1 MRGLLSLKLLVLGL
15 LAACA
20 TVNAY
25 FPAAAA
31 QQAADR
37 IIDAVTSQPDKPHAP
52 GSASLNP
59 APTNPEQCSQIGLA
73 AGCRTAPGSLASGAS
88 ESGLS

>member
-15 LAACA
+15 LSACA

-31 QQAADR
+31 QRAADH
-37 IIDAVTSQPDKPHAP
+37 IIDTVTTQPATQ
-52 GSASLNP
+52 ASL
-59 APTNPEQCSQIGLA
+59 T
-73 AGCRTAPGSLASGAS
+73 R
-88 ESGLS
+88 